1 MNAEIMKAPI
11 KGYEDSYYVTVN
23 GDVFSKER
31 DLSTKRGIYH
41 LKEKK
46 LKPSSNG
53 TGYHFVGLHKNGE
66 TKNILVHRL
75 VADAFIPN
83 IDNLPQVNHKNE
95 IKTDKRVENLE
106 WCDGKY
112 NTNYGTGMQRMSAKI
127 GVSVTMLSRSGEVE
141 KIFNSQKEA
150 GAYLGVTIQSISQSI
165 KENQYCK
172 GHKFVKTKE

>member
-1 MNAEIMKAPI
+1 M
-11 KGYEDSYYVTVN
+11 
-23 GDVFSKER
+23 
-31 DLSTKRGIYH
+31 
-41 LKEKK
+41 
-46 LKPSSNG
+46 
-53 TGYHFVGLHKNGE
+53 
-66 TKNILVHRL
+66 

-95 IKTDKRVENLE
+95 IKTDNRVENLE

-165 KENQYCK
+165 KKNQYCK